1 MKKLYRKIKRLIRE
15 AKYIRWCGLK
25 KWLGASAAVIAA
37 GAVIALL
44 LTAFDVVS
52 SYIVTLPGKFI
63 PDILPVQPV
72 QILLFITAILLGV
85 LCIIKSSRGD
95 DVIRGLSSSG
105 SKLFQISKKDR
116 GDIFIIRII
125 WGLTIL
131 LFVLLILSATV

>member
-1 MKKLYRKIKRLIRE
+1 MKH
-15 AKYIRWCGLK
+15 IRWCGLK
-25 KWLGASAAVIAA
+25 KWLKSSVAVITA

-44 LTAFDVVS
+44 LTGFDIAS

-63 PDILPVQPV
+63 PDGLPIQPV
-72 QILLFITAILLGV
+72 QILLFVTAMLLGI

-105 SKLFQISKKDR
+105 SNLFQISKKDR
-116 GDIFIIRII
+116 GDILVTRVI

-131 LFVLLILSATV
+131 LFVLMIVSAVV